1 MWQIGSGVFMG
12 WSLGTNDAAN
22 VFGTAVASRMIP
34 YKTAIIVCSAFVL
47 LGAMLEGGK
56 GVETYSE
63 MSSTTLDTAFIVCL
77 GAAAAMTIL
86 TILKLPASTSQ
97 AIVGGLVLLG
107 WRQSSLHTGPLVK
120 IVICWVTTPIGSMVI
135 SIILFFVLGK
145 ILNALDL
152 NLFQYD
158 RWNRWGLI
166 TAGAYGSYALG
177 ANNVANVT
185 GPFVGEGMFTVPM
198 GCLIGG
204 LSICFGVLSYSR
216 NVMMTVGRNIVKLS
230 AFPALVVVI
239 SEAITVHIYTQ
250 VGVPVSTS
258 QAVVGA
264 VVGMGLV
271 KGVRTVNKVRLARVL
286 SGWAVTP
293 VLSFGLTWGIY
304 EVMRLLNLT

>member
-1 MWQIGSGVFMG
+1 MWQIVSGVLMG

-22 VFGTAVASRMIP
+22 VYGTAVASRMIRHR
-34 YKTAIIVCSAFVL
+34 TAIILCSAFVL

-56 GVETYSE
+56 GVETYSK
-63 MSSTTLDTAFIVCL
+63 MSHTTLDTAFIVCL

-97 AIVGGLVLLG
+97 AIVGGLVLVG
-107 WRQSSLHTGPLVK
+107 WRESSLNAGPLLK
-120 IVICWVTTPIGSMVI
+120 IVVCWITTPLGSMVI
-135 SIILFFVLGK
+135 AIVLFIILGK
-145 ILNALDL
+145 ILNRLNL
-152 NLFQYD
+152 NLFRYD
-158 RWNRWGLI
+158 RLNRWGLI
-166 TAGAYGSYALG
+166 AAGAYGAYALG

-185 GPFVGEGMFTVPM
+185 GPFVGEGMYSVRM

-204 LSICFGVLSYSR
+204 LSICGGVLSYSY
-216 NVMMTVGRNIVKLS
+216 NVMMTVGKDIVKLS
-230 AFPALVVVI
+230 AFPALIVVI

-271 KGVRTVNKVRLARVL
+271 KGVRTVNRARLAL
-286 SGWAVTP
+286 IFSGWAVTP
-293 VLSFGLTWGIY
+293 VLSFILTWGIY
-304 EVMRLLNLT
+304 EMMRLLDIL